1 MFLRTLVMSLTV
13 VGGLGAM
20 MCNGR
25 TPLPGLTCGLGVSMP
40 SLPTDAQTY
49 VMMAAAGDQFEIQS
63 SQIAQIKAVS
73 NDVRNLAQ
81 TLINDHTAMSSK
93 LSAAA
98 TSVGL
103 AAPVPMLSAN
113 QQQMIN
119 DLQAAPSWNFDQLF
133 LRDQIMA
140 HEMALALH
148 SNYAS
153 AGDNSVLRAVASGA
167 VPIIQSHI
175 SSATS
180 LMIASGGMMASSFC
194 PANYWC
200 NSDFD
205 AFGASFSVCCP
216 SDVPLLPPVSIS
228 ASLYSAPLYNPAPI
242 YNSAPIYNNGLSA
255 TYALPASGGSGSGSL
270 VCVGGRCAVYGTASV
285 AGSLGAPTVVNAGLG
300 F

>member
-1 MFLRTLVMSLTV
+1 
-13 VGGLGAM
+13 
-20 MCNGR
+20 
-25 TPLPGLTCGLGVSMP
+25 
-40 SLPTDAQTY
+40 
-49 VMMAAAGDQFEIQS
+49 MMAAAGDQFEIQS

-103 AAPVPMLSAN
+103 AAPVPMLSAQ

-133 LRDQIMA
+133 LRYQIMA

-153 AGDNSVLRAVASGA
+153 AGDNSVLRAVAAGA
-167 VPIIQSHI
+167 VPIIQSHLA
-175 SSATS
+175 SATS
-180 LMIASGGMMASSFC
+180 LMIASGGMAASSFC

-228 ASLYSAPLYNPAPI
+228 ASGSLYSAPLYSSSAPLYNPAPI
-242 YNSAPIYNNGLSA
+242 YNAAPLYNPAPIYNAAPSA
-255 TYALPASGGSGSGSL
+255 NYALPASGGSGSGSL
-270 VCVGGRCAVYGTASV
+270 VCVGGLCAVYGTASV
-285 AGSLGAPTVVNAGLG
+285 AASVGTPTTVVNAGLG